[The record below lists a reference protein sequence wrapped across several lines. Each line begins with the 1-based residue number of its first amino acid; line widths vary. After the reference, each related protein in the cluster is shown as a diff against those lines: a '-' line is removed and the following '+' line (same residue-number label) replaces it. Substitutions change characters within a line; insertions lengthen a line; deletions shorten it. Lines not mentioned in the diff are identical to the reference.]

1 MILLNDISKKIQ
13 AVLNG
18 TDAEIPS
25 GVSKPTDLDFV
36 IKTAGFHLDSIYDK
50 KTWKNFIP
58 VFVTSLGGQ
67 FNPVPQLREKTQ
79 SVGITF
85 YFPVRFKDEIDVLCN
100 YMADVFVGTY
110 LTYYGTHKCV
120 SNLSVP
126 QIGEIQDLD
135 LQQFA
140 SWTEKVYQQAI
151 DVTQPYLSVSMT
163 LYIKDAGEE
172 FVYGNEAN
180 ISFTASIGNTS
191 FTDNNV
197 ATPESSIQS
206 NSDPA
211 AQQLLDA
218 VVPESNGLPA
228 NTSYANSFTLY
239 YKKNEMYRW
248 IVQQWFAGNAQ
259 KMSCEI
265 SISLDT
271 NTYTRQCYIQS
282 VNMPIRKGELIS
294 ITLSFA
300 KKVS

>member
-13 AVLNG
+13 AVLDG
-18 TDAEIPS
+18 TDTEIPN

-36 IKTAGFHLDSIYDK
+36 VKTAGFHLDNIYNK
-50 KTWKNFIP
+50 KAWKNFIP

-67 FNPVPQLREKTQ
+67 FNPVPQLKEKTQ

-85 YFPVRFKDEIDVLCN
+85 WFPVRFKNEIDVLCN

-140 SWTEKVYQQAI
+140 SWTEKVYQQVI

-172 FVYGNEAN
+172 FVYGNEAS
-180 ISFTASIGNTS
+180 ISLTVSKGSTTY
-191 FTDNNV
+191 TDNSV
-197 ATPESSIQS
+197 AFDGTSIQS
-206 NSDPA
+206 NSTPA
-211 AQQLLDA
+211 AEQLIGA
-218 VVPESNGLPA
+218 SHPETQGLPA
-228 NTSYANSFTLY
+228 NTAYSSSFTVY
-239 YKKNEMYRW
+239 YKNTAMYQFIFDEWSKGDSQLLSFDIGITIGTKTFSRTAYL
-248 IVQQWFAGNAQ
+248 QSCNLNAQ
-259 KMSCEI
+259 KGQ
-265 SISLDT
+265 L
-271 NTYTRQCYIQS
+271 
-282 VNMPIRKGELIS
+282 
-294 ITLSFA
+294 ITLTFA
-300 KKVS
+300 FGKKIS